1 MYQNINPKI
10 EKKIQE
16 IINGNY
22 EFSLLGT
29 IGKENFPSISK
40 ILPMMNNNVLYVL
53 LSDLSEHT
61 QNINNNNKVSFSCGY
76 FMRVRPRSGMGYGPH
91 SYGAAR
97 PRARDSATLA
107 ARLRLRAMHTH
118 THHATRFALRSPA
131 PARAASTP
139 DALGCRRLS
148 HSLGHTHCTLRL
160 YSILIHVRCI
170 GLGRCLR
177 GRE

>member
-61 QNINNNNKVSFSCGY
+61 QNINNNNKVSFY
-76 FMRVRPRSGMGYGPH
+76 F
-91 SYGAAR
+91 
-97 PRARDSATLA
+97 
-107 ARLRLRAMHTH
+107 
-118 THHATRFALRSPA
+118 
-131 PARAASTP
+131 
-139 DALGCRRLS
+139 
-148 HSLGHTHCTLRL
+148 
-160 YSILIHVRCI
+160 SIK
-170 GLGRCLR
+170 
-177 GRE
+177 

>member
-40 ILPMMNNNVLYVL
+40 ILPMMNNNILYVL

-61 QNINNNNKVSFSCGY
+61 QNINNNNKVSFY
-76 FMRVRPRSGMGYGPH
+76 FSIKEKNKIKLNNPRLTLNGKIKKIKLDKNNKIFLNLLNAYEKVDKGSKMWGMFIDFNFYEFKP
-91 SYGAAR
+91 
-97 PRARDSATLA
+97 
-107 ARLRLRAMHTH
+107 
-118 THHATRFALRSPA
+118 
-131 PARAASTP
+131 
-139 DALGCRRLS
+139 
-148 HSLGHTHCTLRL
+148 
-160 YSILIHVRCI
+160 
-170 GLGRCLR
+170 
-177 GRE
+177 

>member
-61 QNINNNNKVSFSCGY
+61 QNINNNNKVSFY
-76 FMRVRPRSGMGYGPH
+76 FSIKEKNKIKLNNPRLTLNGKIKKIKLDKNNKTFLSLLNAYEKVDKGSKMWGMFIDFNFYEFKPE
-91 SYGAAR
+91 
-97 PRARDSATLA
+97 RAL
-107 ARLRLRAMHTH
+107 
-118 THHATRFALRSPA
+118 F
-131 PARAASTP
+131 
-139 DALGCRRLS
+139 
-148 HSLGHTHCTLRL
+148 
-160 YSILIHVRCI
+160 I
-170 GLGRCLR
+170 
-177 GRE
+177 

>member
-40 ILPMMNNNVLYVL
+40 ILPMMNNNILYVL

-61 QNINNNNKVSFSCGY
+61 QNINNNNKVSFY
-76 FMRVRPRSGMGYGPH
+76 
-91 SYGAAR
+91 
-97 PRARDSATLA
+97 
-107 ARLRLRAMHTH
+107 
-118 THHATRFALRSPA
+118 
-131 PARAASTP
+131 
-139 DALGCRRLS
+139 
-148 HSLGHTHCTLRL
+148 
-160 YSILIHVRCI
+160 
-170 GLGRCLR
+170 
-177 GRE
+177 

>member
-40 ILPMMNNNVLYVL
+40 ILPMMNNNILYVL

-61 QNINNNNKVSFSCGY
+61 QNINNNNKVSFY
-76 FMRVRPRSGMGYGPH
+76 F
-91 SYGAAR
+91 
-97 PRARDSATLA
+97 
-107 ARLRLRAMHTH
+107 
-118 THHATRFALRSPA
+118 
-131 PARAASTP
+131 
-139 DALGCRRLS
+139 
-148 HSLGHTHCTLRL
+148 
-160 YSILIHVRCI
+160 SIK
-170 GLGRCLR
+170 
-177 GRE
+177 EKNKD

>member
-61 QNINNNNKVSFSCGY
+61 QNINNNNKVSFY
-76 FMRVRPRSGMGYGPH
+76 FSIKEKNKIKLNNPRLTLNGKIKKINLDKNNKIFLNLLNAYEKIDKGSKMWGMFIDFNFYEFKPERVLFIEGFGKAYQKI
-91 SYGAAR
+91 YN
-97 PRARDSATLA
+97 
-107 ARLRLRAMHTH
+107 
-118 THHATRFALRSPA
+118 
-131 PARAASTP
+131 
-139 DALGCRRLS
+139 
-148 HSLGHTHCTLRL
+148 
-160 YSILIHVRCI
+160 
-170 GLGRCLR
+170 
-177 GRE
+177 

>member
-61 QNINNNNKVSFSCGY
+61 QNINNNNKVSFY
-76 FMRVRPRSGMGYGPH
+76 FSIKEKNKIKLNNPRLTLNGKIKKIKLDKNNKTFLSLLNAYEKVDKGSKMWGMFIDFNFYEFKPE
-91 SYGAAR
+91 
-97 PRARDSATLA
+97 RAL
-107 ARLRLRAMHTH
+107 
-118 THHATRFALRSPA
+118 
-131 PARAASTP
+131 
-139 DALGCRRLS
+139 
-148 HSLGHTHCTLRL
+148 
-160 YSILIHVRCI
+160 LIE
-170 GLGRCLR
+170 GFGKAYQKKYN
-177 GRE
+177 

>member
-40 ILPMMNNNVLYVL
+40 ILPMMNNNILYVL

-61 QNINNNNKVSFSCGY
+61 QNINNNNKVSFY
-76 FMRVRPRSGMGYGPH
+76 FSIKEKNKVKLNNPRL
-91 SYGAAR
+91 
-97 PRARDSATLA
+97 TLNGKIKKIKLDKNNKIFFKFIK
-107 ARLRLRAMHTH
+107 RIRK
-118 THHATRFALRSPA
+118 S
-131 PARAASTP
+131 
-139 DALGCRRLS
+139 
-148 HSLGHTHCTLRL
+148 
-160 YSILIHVRCI
+160 
-170 GLGRCLR
+170 
-177 GRE
+177 

>member
-40 ILPMMNNNVLYVL
+40 ILPMMNNNILYVL

-61 QNINNNNKVSFSCGY
+61 QNINNNNKVSFY
-76 FMRVRPRSGMGYGPH
+76 FSIKEKNKIKLNNPRLTLNGKIKKITLDKNNKIFLNLLNAYEKVDKGSKMWGMFIDFNFYEFKLE
-91 SYGAAR
+91 
-97 PRARDSATLA
+97 RALFIEGFGKAYQKNIINSK
-107 ARLRLRAMHTH
+107 
-118 THHATRFALRSPA
+118 
-131 PARAASTP
+131 
-139 DALGCRRLS
+139 
-148 HSLGHTHCTLRL
+148 
-160 YSILIHVRCI
+160 
-170 GLGRCLR
+170 
-177 GRE
+177 

>member
-40 ILPMMNNNVLYVL
+40 IIPMMNNNILYVL

-61 QNINNNNKVSFSCGY
+61 QNINNNNKVSFY
-76 FMRVRPRSGMGYGPH
+76 FSIKEKNKIKLNNPRLTLNGKIKKINLDKNNKIFLNLLNAYEKVDKASKMWGMFIDFNFYEFKPEQ
-91 SYGAAR
+91 AR
-97 PRARDSATLA
+97 
-107 ARLRLRAMHTH
+107 
-118 THHATRFALRSPA
+118 F
-131 PARAASTP
+131 
-139 DALGCRRLS
+139 
-148 HSLGHTHCTLRL
+148 
-160 YSILIHVRCI
+160 IE
-170 GLGRCLR
+170 GLGNAYQKKYN
-177 GRE
+177 

>member
-40 ILPMMNNNVLYVL
+40 VLPMMNNNILYVL

-61 QNINNNNKVSFSCGY
+61 QNINNNNKVSFY
-76 FMRVRPRSGMGYGPH
+76 FSIKEKNKIKLNNPRLTLNGKIKKIKLDKDNKIFLNLLNAYEKVDKGSKMWGMFIDFNFYEFKPE
-91 SYGAAR
+91 
-97 PRARDSATLA
+97 RALFIEGFGKA
-107 ARLRLRAMHTH
+107 
-118 THHATRFALRSPA
+118 
-131 PARAASTP
+131 
-139 DALGCRRLS
+139 
-148 HSLGHTHCTLRL
+148 
-160 YSILIHVRCI
+160 YQIKYN
-170 GLGRCLR
+170 
-177 GRE
+177 